1 MNFFPE
7 GMKGKEKYNNVE
19 YMDIGS
25 RFRVNV
31 KGKNVKIFEEKEE
44 EEPRSWWSG
53 FFGTKKKRLSRQE
66 MTEENTNYDIL
77 VKEFTNLNRIF
88 VSVDDGADGDPGNH
102 ILLQISDKEYVSIGD
117 NIFSFKVQEDKIQY
131 LFSPTGDEFKF
142 AYAIGKKNTY
152 FLNLMGKNKDRIIYL
167 PNKYLKDVGF
177 LTQKGN
183 SFNWKDGKGNGFFNS
198 TNTRG
203 EFPNLYVWGFST
215 NPEAKKIKVN
225 IILQ

>member
-1 MNFFPE
+1 MDYFPE
-7 GMKGKEKYNNVE
+7 GVKENYNNVE

-31 KGKNVKIFEEKEE
+31 QGKNVKIFEEKEE
-44 EEPRSWWSG
+44 EESRSWWYS
-53 FFGTKKKRLSRQE
+53 FFEKKKKRLSRRE
-66 MTEENTNYDIL
+66 MTQENTDYDIL
-77 VKEFTNLNRIF
+77 VKEFKNINRVF
-88 VSVDDGADGDPGNH
+88 VSVDDGADGDSGNH
-102 ILLQISDKEYVSIGD
+102 ILLQISKDEYVSIGD
-117 NIFSFKVQEDKIQY
+117 NIFSFKVQDDKIHY

-167 PNKYLKDVGF
+167 PNEYLKDVGF

-183 SFNWKDGKGNGFFNS
+183 SFNWKDDTGGSFFNS
-198 TNTRG
+198 TNARDY
-203 EFPNLYVWGFST
+203 FPNLYVWGFNV
-215 NPEAKKIKVN
+215 NPNAKKIKVN